1 MIGLQPSLILTMAAI
16 GHGGLH
22 IALYNR
28 INGLGWRRAVVKGIV
43 KVFLFSTFAIP
54 GFIIATEYQSLREII
69 LQNAS
74 WGILS
79 QTTIVYG
86 WLCLAVWGVL
96 GVPWILCRPILGLE
110 TVHAPRVVS
119 VIDARKESTNELALS
134 SKAKFESRLPWNQ
147 LLEISVEQ
155 VELPVAGLP
164 AELDGYRIAHLSDIH
179 LTGEIHPDYARLA
192 VQKATQAMPD
202 MMAITGDIID
212 KQPCIDW
219 LVDIFAG
226 ASATDGCYFILGNHD
241 TRIVDSWETRDA
253 MDRAGWIDLGSQV
266 LARTIRG
273 VECELIGN
281 EYPWF
286 ARPKLEPTDSR
297 ANSSTGPFRIL
308 LSHSP
313 DQFGWARS
321 HGIELMLAGHTHGG
335 QGRLPLIGP
344 VLSPS
349 FHGSRYASGDFFR
362 NPTTMHVTRGLGG
375 VHLMRINCR
384 PELSLLTL
392 RTEIPS

>member
-1 MIGLQPSLILTMAAI
+1 MSGLPPSLILVMAVI

-22 IALYNR
+22 VALYNR

-54 GFIIATEYQSLREII
+54 AFILATEFRSLSEII
-69 LQNAS
+69 VDGGQWS
-74 WGILS
+74 SLS
-79 QTTIVYG
+79 RGVLFYG
-86 WLCLAVWGVL
+86 WLCLGVWIFL
-96 GVPWILCRPILGLE
+96 GIPWLLCRPILGLE
-110 TVHAPRVVS
+110 SVRAVRTIS
-119 VIDARKESTNELALS
+119 VIDARQATSNELALS
-134 SKAKFESRLPWNQ
+134 AKAKFESGLPWNQ
-147 LLEISVEQ
+147 LLELSVEQ
-155 VELPVAGLP
+155 VELPVVGLP

-179 LTGEIHPDYARLA
+179 LTGDIHPDFARLA
-192 VQKATQAMPD
+192 VQQATQAMPD

-266 LARTIRG
+266 LSRQIRG

-286 ARPKLEPTDSR
+286 ERPELQPFDGLAGS
-297 ANSSTGPFRIL
+297 NTGPFRIL

-321 HGIELMLAGHTHGG
+321 LGIELMLAGHTHGG

-349 FHGSRYASGDFFR
+349 FHGSRYASGDFYR
-362 NPTTMHVTRGLGG
+362 RPTTMHVTRGLGG

-392 RTEIPS
+392 RRETSS